1 MFCFCR
7 PKNSDRWIEVTEGKI
22 LPPCQGDPHP
32 STMAQRVGED
42 SGGRARR
49 CGLVGDTGSLPRG
62 HWRAMAVADPQ
73 QDVVRDSLC

>member
-1 MFCFCR
+1 MDRSLRGKDLGSMSGR
-7 PKNSDRWIEVTEGKI
+7 P
-22 LPPCQGDPHP
+22 PHP

-49 CGLVGDTGSLPRG
+49 CGLVGDTGSLPMG

-73 QDVVRDSLC
+73 QEVVRDSLC